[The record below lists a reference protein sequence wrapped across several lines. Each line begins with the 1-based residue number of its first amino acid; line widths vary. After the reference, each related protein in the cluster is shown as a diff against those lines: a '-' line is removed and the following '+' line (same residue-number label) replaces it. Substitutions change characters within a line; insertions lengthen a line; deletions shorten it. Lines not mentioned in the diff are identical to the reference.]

1 MGTLG
6 PTQNFYV
13 MKICRPIQ
21 IFYTCDFHAYSFEFV
36 RNKSCYFQQMHIAGN
51 DALIEDK
58 KKRESV
64 EKERYGAIGTVVLR

>member
-1 MGTLG
+1 ML
-6 PTQNFYV
+6 
-13 MKICRPIQ
+13 
-21 IFYTCDFHAYSFEFV
+21 
-36 RNKSCYFQQMHIAGN
+36 FQQMHIAGN

>member
-1 MGTLG
+1 M
-6 PTQNFYV
+6 
-13 MKICRPIQ
+13 
-21 IFYTCDFHAYSFEFV
+21 CDFHAYSFEFV
-36 RNKSCYFQQMHIAGN
+36 RNKSCDFQQMHIAGN

>member
-1 MGTLG
+1 M
-6 PTQNFYV
+6 Y
-13 MKICRPIQ
+13 
-21 IFYTCDFHAYSFEFV
+21 IFYTCDFHAYSYEFV